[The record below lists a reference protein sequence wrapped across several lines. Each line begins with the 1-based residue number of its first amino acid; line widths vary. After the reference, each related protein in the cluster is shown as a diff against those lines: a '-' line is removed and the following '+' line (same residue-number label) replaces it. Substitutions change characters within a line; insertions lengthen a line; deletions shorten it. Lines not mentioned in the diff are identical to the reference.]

1 MTFETRAM
9 PSLEYELFR
18 RLIRDT
24 FGLDYPPHKR
34 ELLRTRLDRRLR
46 ANGLRRYA
54 EYYRFLCYATSAADE
69 WMLLA
74 EEITNNETYFFR
86 EAEQFDLLAQ
96 ILPAIAGGATR
107 GLRVLSAGCSSGEEA
122 YGLAMVLANQLGRTA
137 SFEVRGFDLSE
148 ARLAE
153 ARAGRYLSKSFH
165 RDEPAPRGIV
175 VDDYMT
181 TDGTGAS
188 VVRPFLRERVT
199 FERGN
204 LAEPRSV
211 RSLGE
216 FDVVFCRNVLIYADD
231 ESTPRFFESLAT
243 LVRPNGY
250 LFLGSSD
257 ALDGPVAPFK
267 LARIGNRFAYAREP

>member
-1 MTFETRAM
+1 MVLETRAM

-46 ANGLRRYA
+46 ANGLRRYS
-54 EYYRFLCYATSAADE
+54 EYYRLLCYEASAADE
-69 WMLLA
+69 WTLLA

-86 EAEQFDLLAQ
+86 EAGHFHLLAQ
-96 ILPAIAGGATR
+96 ILPAIAGGSAK
-107 GLRVLSAGCSSGEEA
+107 GVRVLSAGCSSGEEA

-137 SFEVRGFDLSE
+137 KFEVRGFDLSE
-148 ARLAE
+148 ARLTE
-153 ARAGRYLSKSFH
+153 ARAGRYLAKSFH
-165 RDEPAPRGIV
+165 RDEPAPHGIV
-175 VDDYMT
+175 IDDYMVT
-181 TDGTGAS
+181 ESGGAS

-211 RSLGE
+211 RSFGE

-231 ESTPRFFESLAT
+231 ESTPRFFDSLAT

-257 ALDGPVAPFK
+257 SLEGPVAPFK
-267 LARIGNRFAYAREP
+267 LARIGNRFAYMRQP